1 VTLFEG
7 IILTNLVISL
17 LLAYKCGKQQTD
29 IETLYE
35 GLAMTMEQ
43 LGMTTTED
51 E

>member
-1 VTLFEG
+1 MTLFEG

-17 LLAYKCGKQQTD
+17 FLAYKFGKQQAD

-43 LGMTTTED
+43 LGMATTED

>member
-1 VTLFEG
+1 MTLFEG

-17 LLAYKCGKQQTD
+17 FLAHKSGKQQAD

-43 LGMTTTED
+43 LGMATTED

>member
-1 VTLFEG
+1 MTLFEG
-7 IILTNLVISL
+7 IILTNLVVSL
-17 LLAYKCGKQQTD
+17 FLAYKFGKQQAD

-35 GLAMTMEQ
+35 GLAMTMGQ

>member
-1 VTLFEG
+1 MTLFEG
-7 IILTNLVISL
+7 IILTNLVVSL
-17 LLAYKCGKQQTD
+17 FLAHKCGKQQVD

-35 GLAMTMEQ
+35 GLAMAMGQ